1 MPIGIEIEKALI
13 VSVASVMF
21 PELLTLSSTM
31 YPTEIVAAPADVDK
45 VTPRPSSSVK
55 PVFTS
60 QSNCPTSPTRL
71 PTVPPVEPGVSPN
84 STSPTTIVAPPVV
97 KVTD

>member
-45 VTPRPSSSVK
+45 VTPRPSSSAK
-55 PVFTS
+55 PVLHLSRTV
-60 QSNCPTSPTRL
+60 QHHQLGCRL
-71 PTVPPVEPGVSPN
+71 FHL
-84 STSPTTIVAPPVV
+84 
-97 KVTD
+97 